1 MTPIGAHSS
10 PAAIALRIR
19 AQNAP
24 SMVQVTG
31 VRYVQM
37 DFVVVVHRCVPPFK
51 QQSRRQWSEP
61 TALPCPPYV
70 PFFRTASL
78 GCRNR
83 AVKFAAAFTWVP
95 PFRSKRS
102 GTPLVRPRKRTTPRR
117 SSPLFIEH
125 NASLACASKRK
136 LHRYVKQ
143 RTDCES
149 CLDNVH
155 TDTVYFL

>member
-1 MTPIGAHSS
+1 MPRPWSKLLAYVTRRWISSLSFIGAS
-10 PAAIALRIR
+10 PVQTTKPPAVERTDGFAL
-19 AQNAP
+19 
-24 SMVQVTG
+24 S
-31 VRYVQM
+31 
-37 DFVVVVHRCVPPFK
+37 
-51 QQSRRQWSEP
+51 
-61 TALPCPPYV
+61 PYV

-78 GCRNR
+78 SCRNR
-83 AVKFAAAFTWVP
+83 AVKFAAAFTCVP
-95 PFRSKRS
+95 PFRSKWS
-102 GTPLVRPRKRTTPRR
+102 GTPLVRPRKRTAPRR